1 MIQNVQIQ
9 KALNQV
15 IAKLNIWFETI
26 FRMLPNV
33 VVAVLDPRAFLAG
46 GPSLREQLEG
56 VKLRLFM
63 PPEKSPDPT

>member
-33 VVAVLDPRAFLAG
+33 VVQFSSSCFSGRRAQPAG
-46 GPSLREQLEG
+46 TTRECQAQALYAAGKE
-56 VKLRLFM
+56 
-63 PPEKSPDPT
+63 PPT